1 HVGWLLCR
9 KHPEVLEKGKT
20 IDMSDLDRDPLIKF
34 QRRFYIPLVALI
46 WGAFPTFVPY
56 YLWGESLWNSYFL
69 CVMFRYALILN
80 ITWCVNS
87 AAHLWGKK
95 PYDKSI
101 NPVEC
106 VIRHVM
112 FGEGFHNY
120 HHTFPWDYSASE
132 LGAFDVFNPA
142 TMFIDF
148 WAYFGQAYDL
158 RKASDDVVK
167 SRQKRSGDLNW
178 KGSTKV
184 FEITTCLATIGLMFA
199 SMGGN
204 AGTEEFGESL
214 AYERLSAES
223 IGSETPDAV
232 FRGQYSR
239 TGYEEMFDELSDTP
253 GISDKQGIFWEPK
266 VRCSVTTMTQS
277 TATETETGN
286 NNNEIGF
293 KNGTEIDA
301 KPKPEYKLEL
311 VWRNIILMTI
321 VHLSAIYGIYRGV
334 FYAKPMTIYFMYLL
348 GLLSSF
354 GVQCG
359 AHRLWCHRTYKAKLP
374 LQILLAFMHI
384 LALENDIYETQSLA
398 IETHTSNN
406 NNEIGFKNGTEIDA
420 KPKPEYKLEL
430 VWRNVILMI
439 IVHLSGLYGLYLG
452 MFFAKPTTVYFMFFV
467 ALLSSFG
474 IQCGAHRLWCHR
486 TYKAK
491 LPLQILLAFMHIL
504 ALENDIYEWSRDHR
518 VHHKYSETDA
528 DPHNAKRGFFFAHV
542 GWLLCRKHPEVLEK
556 GKTID
561 MSDLDRDPLI
571 KFQRRFYIPLV
582 ALIWGAF
589 PTYVPYYL
597 WGESLL
603 NSYFLCVMFRYAL
616 TLNITWCV
624 NSAAHLWGNKP
635 YDKSINPVECTIRHV
650 MFGEGFHNYH
660 HTFPWD
666 YSASEFGALDVFNP
680 ATMFIDFWAYFGQA
694 YDLRKASDDV
704 VKSRV
709 KRSGDL
715 GWKKSTK
722 VFEILTA
729 VATMSAMFSPFLISY
744 AFRKVGLMQ

>member
-1 HVGWLLCR
+1 MLRSDDSNTISKSAVIFRCIDYILCLEKHLSFLMIMMTWLLFVTKLGPMFMKNRKPFVLREIIMVYNLILVLTNAYYIYASLKWLEFGRKSLDPKLPGYCTDGYIYYWIYEYWEQGIDTRTRGYFLVDMSPLTLCCILAMYIIHVKLLIPYLMKNRKPFDLKKIIIGYDVLLVAINAYFWFYSLAHITDMWDFKKELASHVGWLLCR

-46 WGAFPTFVPY
+46 WGAFPTYVPY

-167 SRQKRSGDLNW
+167 SRQKRSGDMNW

-184 FEITTCLATIGLMFA
+184 FEIATCLATIGL
-199 SMGGN
+199 
-204 AGTEEFGESL
+204 
-214 AYERLSAES
+214 
-223 IGSETPDAV
+223 
-232 FRGQYSR
+232 
-239 TGYEEMFDELSDTP
+239 
-253 GISDKQGIFWEPK
+253 
-266 VRCSVTTMTQS
+266 MTQS

-293 KNGTEIDA
+293 QNGTEIDA

-321 VHLSAIYGIYRGV
+321 VHLSAIYGLYRGV

-354 GVQCG
+354 GV
-359 AHRLWCHRTYKAKLP
+359 
-374 LQILLAFMHI
+374 
-384 LALENDIYETQSLA
+384 
-398 IETHTSNN
+398 
-406 NNEIGFKNGTEIDA
+406 
-420 KPKPEYKLEL
+420 
-430 VWRNVILMI
+430 
-439 IVHLSGLYGLYLG
+439 
-452 MFFAKPTTVYFMFFV
+452 
-467 ALLSSFG
+467 
-474 IQCGAHRLWCHR
+474 QCGAHRLWCHR

-561 MSDLDRDPLI
+561 MSDLDKDPLI

-582 ALIWGAF
+582 
-589 PTYVPYYL
+589 
-597 WGESLL
+597 
-603 NSYFLCVMFRYAL
+603 
-616 TLNITWCV
+616 
-624 NSAAHLWGNKP
+624 
-635 YDKSINPVECTIRHV
+635 
-650 MFGEGFHNYH
+650 
-660 HTFPWD
+660 
-666 YSASEFGALDVFNP
+666 
-680 ATMFIDFWAYFGQA
+680 
-694 YDLRKASDDV
+694 
-704 VKSRV
+704 
-709 KRSGDL
+709 
-715 GWKKSTK
+715 
-722 VFEILTA
+722 
-729 VATMSAMFSPFLISY
+729 
-744 AFRKVGLMQ
+744 